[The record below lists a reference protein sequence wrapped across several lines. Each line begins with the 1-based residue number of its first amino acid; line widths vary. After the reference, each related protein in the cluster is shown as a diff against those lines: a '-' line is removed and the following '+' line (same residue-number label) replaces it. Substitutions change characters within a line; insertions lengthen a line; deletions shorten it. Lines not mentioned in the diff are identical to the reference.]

1 MEYQKPFLHFNF
13 ANKNGNIDPLT
24 LSNPSKLIVAKTV
37 EEVIP
42 SLQKI
47 ENEVEKGKFAAGYL
61 SYEAAPAFDSA
72 LFVKKNNQLPLLWF
86 GIFDEPASEPEKI
99 KDTFSST
106 PWKPSATVNQ
116 YHRNID
122 KIHKNI
128 KQGITEQVNYTIQMK
143 SEFSG
148 DAFAFYNQL
157 KEAQDAKY
165 TAYLNT
171 GDHTILSASP
181 ELFFRI
187 DNNKITTKPM
197 KGTVS
202 RGKTYKEDLENAEWL
217 QSSKKNQAENK
228 LIVDLM
234 HKDLGKIA
242 NPGTVETTK
251 LFEIEKYPTVYQM
264 TSTITANLSP
274 KKSMTDIFKA
284 LFPCGSITGL
294 PKKETMQV
302 IADLETAP
310 REVYCGAI
318 GFITPK
324 KKAVFNVPI
333 RTVIIDNESRKS
345 TYGVGGGITLKS
357 SKEEEYKEV
366 LAKSELLHTARP
378 SFSLLETI
386 GLFDGKYF
394 VLKNHLKRLRESA
407 AYFNY
412 SLDIPAIR
420 NELTKLSANHIS
432 GNYKVR
438 LLVSKSGKFNTEIH
452 PLNKPLNE
460 IRVKLADKPV
470 HKENVFLFH
479 KTTNRAF
486 YEKHKQHSPDY
497 FDVLLWNE
505 LKQITEFTTGNI
517 VVEMDGKLYTPPVTC
532 GLLAGTFRN
541 ELLLDGVIKER
552 ILNVNELA
560 DCSKIWYVNSVRKW
574 VTVHLEK

>member
-1 MEYQKPFLHFNF
+1 
-13 ANKNGNIDPLT
+13 
-24 LSNPSKLIVAKTV
+24 
-37 EEVIP
+37 
-42 SLQKI
+42 
-47 ENEVEKGKFAAGYL
+47 
-61 SYEAAPAFDSA
+61 
-72 LFVKKNNQLPLLWF
+72 
-86 GIFDEPASEPEKI
+86 
-99 KDTFSST
+99 
-106 PWKPSATVNQ
+106 
-116 YHRNID
+116 
-122 KIHKNI
+122 
-128 KQGITEQVNYTIQMK
+128 
-143 SEFSG
+143 
-148 DAFAFYNQL
+148 
-157 KEAQDAKY
+157 AQDAKY

-302 IADLETAP
+302 IADLETAT

-386 GLFDGKYF
+386 GLF
-394 VLKNHLKRLRESA
+394 
-407 AYFNY
+407 
-412 SLDIPAIR
+412 
-420 NELTKLSANHIS
+420 
-432 GNYKVR
+432 
-438 LLVSKSGKFNTEIH
+438 
-452 PLNKPLNE
+452 
-460 IRVKLADKPV
+460 
-470 HKENVFLFH
+470 
-479 KTTNRAF
+479 
-486 YEKHKQHSPDY
+486 
-497 FDVLLWNE
+497 
-505 LKQITEFTTGNI
+505 
-517 VVEMDGKLYTPPVTC
+517 
-532 GLLAGTFRN
+532 
-541 ELLLDGVIKER
+541 
-552 ILNVNELA
+552 
-560 DCSKIWYVNSVRKW
+560 
-574 VTVHLEK
+574 